1 MKRRGRPKTSH
12 VDRAEQLRRGKRAQ
26 RAREQAAGLRLVQ
39 LRLPVPVA
47 RKLAVAA
54 RGLAFP
60 ETLDRLL
67 DQAVVRIADYPFLK
81 QIAWNRTD
89 EYVPAKDA
97 LGLYERNWRFV
108 DPAVL
113 DTRERQLI
121 DDLKQRFGGGILHA

>member
-1 MKRRGRPKTSH
+1 MKRRGRPRTSR
-12 VDRAEQLRRGKRAQ
+12 VDRVEQLRRGKRAQ
-26 RAREQAAGLRLVQ
+26 RAREEAAGLRLIQ
-39 LRLPVPVA
+39 LKLPGPVA

-54 RGLAFP
+54 REPAFP

-67 DQAVVRIADYPFLK
+67 DQAVVRIGDYPFLK

-97 LGLYERNWRFV
+97 FGLYERNWRFV
-108 DPAVL
+108 DREAL
-113 DTRERQLI
+113 DTRERRLI